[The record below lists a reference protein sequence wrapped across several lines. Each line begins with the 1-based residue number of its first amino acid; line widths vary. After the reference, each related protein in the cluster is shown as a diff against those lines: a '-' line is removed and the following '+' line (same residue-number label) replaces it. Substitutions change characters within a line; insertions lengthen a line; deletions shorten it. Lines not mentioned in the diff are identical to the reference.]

1 MKYAIFYPV
10 DNKEG
15 YDRHYFDY
23 MSDSDTAEMLGKVDG
38 VRIYNLELNTYCS
51 KELCLCDLQ
60 EDYND
65 ELLDGGYW
73 MRIVDL

>member
-23 MSDSDTAEMLGKVDG
+23 RLDADTIYTLAKVDG
-38 VRIYNLELNTYCS
+38 VRIYNLELSTYS
-51 KELCLCDLQ
+51 SRELGIYDLQ
-60 EDYND
+60 KDYND